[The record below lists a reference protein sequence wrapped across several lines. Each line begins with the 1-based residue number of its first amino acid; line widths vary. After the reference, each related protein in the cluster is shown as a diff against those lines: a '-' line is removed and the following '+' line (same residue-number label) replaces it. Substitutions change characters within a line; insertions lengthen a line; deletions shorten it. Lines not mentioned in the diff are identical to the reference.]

1 MQKPSFIFRMLIV
14 LSFFSFSSCQEE
26 KEYEA
31 RLVNNT
37 YSIEIPLMLTQ
48 ATSLHDEASLQYQN
62 LQQELYVLAIE
73 EPKNE
78 IHDMIHQEEALT
90 NFTPDFEG
98 YAKLITEN
106 MDLRVRLDHVTE
118 LKDTIINGHK
128 AKLQTMESE
137 IDGNKAYY
145 WIGIF
150 EGDKNYYQ
158 VITWTL
164 LAKKEL
170 HQSKMEHMIYSFK
183 EIQ

>member
-1 MQKPSFIFRMLIV
+1 MQKSFSILMLFIV
-14 LSFFSFSSCQEE
+14 FSSFLFSSCKNE

-31 RLVNNT
+31 KVVNN
-37 YSIEIPLMLTQ
+37 SFSLDIPLILTQ
-48 ATSLHDEASLQYQN
+48 STSLHDEASLQYQN

-78 IHDMIHQEEALT
+78 IHDMIQQEEALA

-98 YAKLITEN
+98 YARLITEN
-106 MDLRVRLDHVTE
+106 MDLRVRLDNVSE

-128 AKLQTMESE
+128 AKTQTMESE

-170 HQSKMEHMIYSFK
+170 HLPKMKHMIYSFK
-183 EIQ
+183 EI

>member
-14 LSFFSFSSCQEE
+14 LSFFSLSSCQEE

-106 MDLRVRLDHVTE
+106 MDLRVRLDHVSE

>member
-14 LSFFSFSSCQEE
+14 LSFFSLSSCQEE

-106 MDLRVRLDHVTE
+106 MDLRVRLDNVSE

-150 EGDKNYYQ
+150 EGNKNYYQ